1 MDTHTIQVWINQVE
15 TTLKAP
21 AYLADAIQ
29 TANIQPP
36 FAAAVNLQFVP
47 KKNYHVI
54 LSTLFFI
61 TSIPIFINEIYFEFF

>member
-47 KKNYHVI
+47 KKNYACHALHSGDKIELIVPV
-54 LSTLFFI
+54 TGG
-61 TSIPIFINEIYFEFF
+61 